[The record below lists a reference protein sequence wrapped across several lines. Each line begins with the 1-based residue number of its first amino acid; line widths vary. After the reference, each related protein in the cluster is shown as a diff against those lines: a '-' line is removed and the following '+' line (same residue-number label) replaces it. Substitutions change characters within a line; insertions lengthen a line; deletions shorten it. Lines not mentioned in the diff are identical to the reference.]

1 MDGGRVR
8 ERLDIPRFWWRGA
21 ERARPPEPARAAA
34 HLPSQTAATAPLRAR
49 REPSLTPAPASDGA
63 FAVADDLIADARA
76 HPTPSRRH
84 GGSRLATAFA
94 ASVLLGAAAFA
105 LFSTGGGKVQA
116 SAPISERVDQLMVM
130 AGLGVE
136 EIRVTG
142 YRNAIVG
149 DIFSA
154 LALDEPT
161 SLLRYNSDAA
171 RRRVEALSWVGRATV
186 TRVLPNTVE
195 VQITERTPIA
205 VWLNDQAAIL
215 VDVEGRQLARVTPST
230 LPALP
235 RIAGAGAPNAAGD
248 LAAALAMFP
257 DIARR
262 VTVST
267 RVGQR
272 RWSLDFDNG
281 SRIHLPADGEVA
293 ALARLIRIAATTGA
307 LMQSAATIDLR
318 IDERITIAPR
328 RVDTTTSV
336 APDRAAPRK
345 SASAL

>member
-1 MDGGRVR
+1 M
-8 ERLDIPRFWWRGA
+8 LLPH
-21 ERARPPEPARAAA
+21 RAARAPAPLAA
-34 HLPSQTAATAPLRAR
+34 VAPLRAR
-49 REPSLTPAPASDGA
+49 PEPSLALAPASDGA
-63 FAVADDLIADARA
+63 FMVADDLIAEARA
-76 HPTPSRRH
+76 RPVPSRRH
-84 GGSRLATAFA
+84 GGPKLAAAFTAA
-94 ASVLLGAAAFA
+94 VLLGAAAFA
-105 LFSTGGGKVQA
+105 LFSAGGGKLQA
-116 SAPISERVDQLMVM
+116 SAPISEHVDQLMIM

-154 LALDEPT
+154 LRLEEPT

-205 VWLNDQAAIL
+205 VWLHDQAATL
-215 VDVEGRQLARVTPST
+215 VDAEGRQLARVAPST

-235 RIAGAGAPNAAGD
+235 RIAGAGAPEAAGD
-248 LAAALAMFP
+248 LVAALAMFP
-257 DIARR
+257 DVARR
-262 VTVST
+262 VTIST

-272 RWSLDFDNG
+272 RWSLDFENG

-293 ALARLIRIAATTGA
+293 ALARLIRVATTTGA

-318 IDERITIAPR
+318 IDERITVAPR
-328 RVDTTTSV
+328 SAAKTSSV
-336 APDRAAPRK
+336 APDPADART